1 MRLHLHLSIPL
12 YLYLYL
18 SLCLMCLST
27 SSKVLVCCALCTE
40 NAFGKCVKKK
50 KACGSL
56 KEKEGI
62 GGGVHDQ
69 FEALYISLREGEL
82 PHSAH
87 VLQISAP
94 NYEESKRVAIVLY

>member
-1 MRLHLHLSIPL
+1 MHLES
-12 YLYLYL
+12 
-18 SLCLMCLST
+18 
-27 SSKVLVCCALCTE
+27 
-40 NAFGKCVKKK
+40 VKKK

-69 FEALYISLREGEL
+69 FEALYISLREGGL

-87 VLQISAP
+87 GLQISALNKTVIIAP
-94 NYEESKRVAIVLY
+94 VGGLNSRTVPAHRAATV